1 MTGVQING
9 LHLKSL
15 TGLLG
20 GSDDVNQHFNP
31 KWNILLHLAN
41 DFASHDYRKR
51 RGSKFEKLLTYQVR
65 KTPQCAL
72 KSTCFIPHPILIT

>member
-9 LHLKSL
+9 LYLKSL

-31 KWNILLHLAN
+31 NCDILLHLAN
-41 DFASHDYRKR
+41 NFASHDYCKR
-51 RGSKFEKLLTYQVR
+51 RGNKFGKLLTYQVR